1 MFYKPSLNHFS
12 GCNHEQIFKR
22 RNWNLC
28 LWILVLK
35 TLAICTW
42 LQLEG
47 SAQRYKVRMN
57 VMHLSQWS
65 YVGAFLYWTNIC
77 SLKLCPLL
85 QFLNQFCI
93 SSCGQMFRDMRWWSW
108 AGRNV
113 SLLKTVAVI
122 LAKMLIN
129 IFSITFFFL
138 PKKKSTQHLE
148 LRIKPENLG
157 ILKHLPYITLLV
169 KWQLGWGFIPER
181 TLASKNWQNIFG
193 ILLH

>member
-93 SSCGQMFRDMRWWSW
+93 SSCGQMFRAMRWWSW

-129 IFSITFFFL
+129 IFSITFFFYQ
-138 PKKKSTQHLE
+138 KKINST
-148 LRIKPENLG
+148 LR
-157 ILKHLPYITLLV
+157 T
-169 KWQLGWGFIPER
+169 
-181 TLASKNWQNIFG
+181 
-193 ILLH
+193 